1 MKKSIIAGIILSFFC
16 LTAYAA
22 PPKNQRSKFYDF
34 SEQLINGQIRKP
46 TVLYTNTREKVK
58 FERLLSL
65 KKSFLNRM
73 FETSKYNVFK

>member
-1 MKKSIIAGIILSFFC
+1 MFSFFC

-34 SEQLINGQIRKP
+34 SDQLINGEIRKP

-58 FERLLSL
+58 FERLLKL
-65 KKSFLNRM
+65 KKSFLNKM